1 MPTSQQI
8 LEKTN
13 KNARTGT
20 ILLSGSQY
28 PVGPW
33 SYSLFMVGLPFF
45 NNQTRISWNEMIS
58 RSSIL
63 VFLKLV
69 SRIPLIIVDLKE
81 LILEVASTDNQGKK
95 MDF

>member
-1 MPTSQQI
+1 M
-8 LEKTN
+8 E
-13 KNARTGT
+13 
-20 ILLSGSQY
+20 
-28 PVGPW
+28 W
-33 SYSLFMVGLPFF
+33 
-45 NNQTRISWNEMIS
+45 MIS

-81 LILEVASTDNQGKK
+81 LILEVASTDSQGKK